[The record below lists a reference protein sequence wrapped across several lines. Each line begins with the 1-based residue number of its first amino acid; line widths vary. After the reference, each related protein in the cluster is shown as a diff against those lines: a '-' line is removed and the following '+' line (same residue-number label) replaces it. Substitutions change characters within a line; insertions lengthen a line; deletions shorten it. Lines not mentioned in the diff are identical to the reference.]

1 MKTIRKVGAAFAA
14 TLLSVVAFMPSASA
28 IQVGGYK
35 KCNFNQAHVG
45 VYAEQQ
51 TMERM
56 TIKVRSDVLYD
67 KATLYRVSV
76 VSNHFNGNWSAAAPE
91 LLRAPT
97 HATCTPIDW

>member
-14 TLLSVVAFMPSASA
+14 TLLLIVAFMPSASA

-51 TMERM
+51 TYEWM
-56 TIKVRSDVLYD
+56 TIAVRGE
-67 KATLYRVSV
+67 TLYYKSDSLSASV
-76 VSNHFNGNWSAAAPE
+76 VSRYFNGNWRASAPE

>member
-1 MKTIRKVGAAFAA
+1 MFSSLKGELAAINRWYRND
-14 TLLSVVAFMPSASA
+14 SVSHVSRCDSD
-28 IQVGGYK
+28 

-45 VYAEQQ
+45 VYAKQQ
-51 TMERM
+51 TSEYMVV
-56 TIKVRSDVLYD
+56 KVRSDVLYN
-67 KATLYRVSV
+67 AVGRFEVSV

>member
-14 TLLSVVAFMPSASA
+14 TLLSIVAFMPSASA

-45 VYAEQQ
+45 VYAKQQ
-51 TMERM
+51 TSEYMVV
-56 TIKVRSDVLYD
+56 KVRSDVLYNE
-67 KATLYRVSV
+67 AGRFEVSV

>member
-14 TLLSVVAFMPSASA
+14 TLLSIVAFMPSASA

-45 VYAEQQ
+45 VFGKQQ
-51 TMERM
+51 TRETMVF
-56 TIKVRSDVLYD
+56 TVRQEVIYNKTGPLSGS
-67 KATLYRVSV
+67 AVSR
-76 VSNHFNGNWSAAAPE
+76 SFNGNWTASAPE